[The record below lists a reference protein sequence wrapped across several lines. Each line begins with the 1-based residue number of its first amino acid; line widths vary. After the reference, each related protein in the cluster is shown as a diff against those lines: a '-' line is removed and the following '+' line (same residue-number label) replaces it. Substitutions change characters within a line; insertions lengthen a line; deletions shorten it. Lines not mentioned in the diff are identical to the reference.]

1 MEIIYPY
8 VHLIHLFLAIMFL
21 GYVFTDLAL
30 ISKLKGKFSKETQ
43 EEMAKILG
51 KRSFHIFP
59 LSLLFLVFTG
69 GIMLSHYM
77 NFDAGFLQTPLQ
89 KVLALKV
96 FFVSIIVVGV
106 LSNVYKKF
114 TNKKKSNFMQYH
126 FHKLVITM
134 GIFIVICAKWMFL
147 V

>member
-1 MEIIYPY
+1 MQEIYPY
-8 VHLIHLFLAIMFL
+8 THLIHLFLAIMFL

-59 LSLLFLVFTG
+59 LSLLFLVLTG
-69 GIMLSHYM
+69 GMMLAHYM
-77 NFDAGFLQTPLQ
+77 NSDAGFLQTPLQ

-96 FFVSIIVVGV
+96 FLVLIIVMGV

-126 FHKLVITM
+126 FHKLVIVM